1 MSEKNNQERTSLQ
14 SKVKVSVEASVSS
27 SINVSETSLPTTT
40 ASGGE
45 ASASVKSDID
55 TSSAS
60 TSSTAAAS
68 GSVQSSGTEI
78 SATAKAEVKP
88 DSSGLS
94 KDDMWRVYELRI
106 AARNYNYDNY
116 NKWMNYFVL
125 LIGAIFVA
133 YTSNR
138 VVGSSKSETIDPL
151 RVILGILGYLFSVL
165 WYLSNKGFY
174 YWLKSYMS
182 LVHKMEEEMYGAN
195 SDRLRKLAVYTVF
208 SGKSSGNEQ
217 RSPLSSS
224 NISSSKIAILMAYL
238 VAVAWFV
245 ELARQCSCWEDLGV
259 FVSYLSSIVAAFV
272 VTWGLGLLG
281 KCFLAS
287 DMSSLVDVAD
297 SNSPSN

>member
-1 MSEKNNQERTSLQ
+1 MSEKNNQEMKSLQ
-14 SKVKVSVEASVSS
+14 SKVQVSVEASVSS
-27 SINVSETSLPTTT
+27 SINVSETSLPTVT

-45 ASASVKSDID
+45 VSVSAKSD
-55 TSSAS
+55 TEASSVS
-60 TSSTAAAS
+60 TSSYAIAS
-68 GSVQSSGTEI
+68 GSVQSSDTEM
-78 SATAKAEVKP
+78 SATAKTAVNSA
-88 DSSGLS
+88 SSGVS

-133 YTSNR
+133 YTSGQ
-138 VVGSSKSETIDPL
+138 VEGETRI
-151 RVILGILGYLFSVL
+151 ILGILGYMLSLL

-174 YWLKSYMS
+174 YWMKSYMS
-182 LVHKMEEEMYGAN
+182 LVHRMEEEMYGAS
-195 SDRLRKLAVYTVF
+195 SDRLRKLAVYAVF

-259 FVSYLSSIVAAFV
+259 FVPYLSSIVAAFV

>member
-1 MSEKNNQERTSLQ
+1 MSEKNNQEMKSLQ
-14 SKVKVSVEASVSS
+14 SKVQVSVEASVSS
-27 SINVSETSLPTTT
+27 SINVSETSLPTAT

-45 ASASVKSDID
+45 ASATAKSDIEVP
-55 TSSAS
+55 SAS
-60 TSSTAAAS
+60 ASSTATAS

-88 DSSGLS
+88 DFSEMS
-94 KDDMWRVYELRI
+94 KEDLWRVYELRI

-133 YTSNR
+133 YTSGQ
-138 VVGSSKSETIDPL
+138 VEGETRI
-151 RVILGILGYLFSVL
+151 ILGILGYILSVL

-174 YWLKSYMS
+174 YWMKSYMS
-182 LVHKMEEEMYGAN
+182 LVHKME
-195 SDRLRKLAVYTVF
+195 LAMFSLSRADSSTQGVYAVF
-208 SGKSSGNEQ
+208 DGKEKHNKCCF
-217 RSPLSSS
+217 LSSS
-224 NISSSKIAILMAYL
+224 NISSSKVAILMAYL

-259 FVSYLSSIVAAFV
+259 FVPYLSSIVAAFV
-272 VTWGLGLLG
+272 VTWVLGLLG
-281 KCFLAS
+281 KVFLAS